1 MLEIEKKRRPL
12 ILICFLCFPFQF
24 ETEDWDNIR
33 NWQKFPQLPVHH
45 HQEENNLRVCFRIL
59 IKVWLVQSSLFCVP
73 GPGAAGVT
81 CSDGEGV
88 EGVPSNYWGW
98 MIQLWSKKITSH
110 HPSLLAATSG
120 RGILVLSLDSICTI
134 SRFRYLYFIII
145 IILLLL

>member
-24 ETEDWDNIR
+24 ETEDWYNIR

-59 IKVWLVQSSLFCVP
+59 IKVWLVQSCVP

-88 EGVPSNYWGW
+88 GGVPSNYRGW

-110 HPSLLAATSG
+110 HPPAFLLQQAGDPVWWTEA
-120 RGILVLSLDSICTI
+120 LFLD
-134 SRFRYLYFIII
+134 LYFICSSG
-145 IILLLL
+145 IILSFLLQQRLV